1 MLKLKAIKHFNVDF
15 IHNDDGTATI
25 NLSYL
30 VSPKL
35 LAVINR
41 NKISAYVNVLVKSDK
56 LRYLGQQKID
66 FELTDKIEETGVN
79 LNYKFKMIKDVV
91 DTYLIPSNEL
101 VIQLAFIDQYTA
113 NSKIDETIFK
123 NICYETTISVPKE

>member
-1 MLKLKAIKHFNVDF
+1 MSELKKIKHFNVDF
-15 IHNDDGTATI
+15 ILDEDGTATI

-30 VSPKL
+30 VSPEL
-35 LAVINR
+35 LTVLNR

-66 FELTDKIEETGVN
+66 FELTDKIKEAGVN

-91 DTYLIPSNEL
+91 NTYLIPSSEL
-101 VIQLAFIDQYTA
+101 VIQLAVIDQHTT
-113 NSKIDETIFK
+113 NDKIDETIFK

>member
-1 MLKLKAIKHFNVDF
+1 MLNLNKIKRFNVDF

-35 LAVINR
+35 LAVVNR
-41 NKISAYVNVLVKSDK
+41 NKISAYVNVLIKSDK

-66 FELTDKIEETGVN
+66 FELTDKIKEAGVN
-79 LNYKFKMIKDVV
+79 LNYKFKIIKDVG
-91 DTYLIPSNEL
+91 DTYLIPANKL
-101 VIQLAFIDQYTA
+101 VIQLAFIDQNTTH
-113 NSKIDETIFK
+113 NKIDETIFK
-123 NICYETTISVPKE
+123 NICYETTISIPKE